1 MAGLSGKTI
10 GQVMNGQF
18 TLAGIGSN
26 STSASGSNTGT
37 NSTSSGSSGS
47 TSSVTGSVTHA
58 MLTAIG
64 GARGWT
70 GQQIDDWMQV
80 ISMESGGDPN
90 AINSSTGAFGIG
102 QMLANGGSP
111 SNLAPNKA
119 KYSSYGGSADSV
131 TGQLTGMAGYISQT
145 YGNPS
150 NALAHEHEYG
160 WY

>member
-26 STSASGSNTGT
+26 STS
-37 NSTSSGSSGS
+37 SGS
-47 TSSVTGSVTHA
+47 TSSVSSGGLLGSESANTTTGSVTRA

-80 ISMESGGDPN
+80 IAMESGGNPN
-90 AINSSTGAFGIG
+90 AINSSSGAYGIG

-150 NALAHEHEYG
+150 NALAHEHQYG